1 MKESTREDTIVMIM
15 KWSDGSSACFFQS
28 DNAAIKEYI
37 KQKTL
42 KNSGLHLKYTV
53 KKYLKSEYDK
63 LNGF

>member
-1 MKESTREDTIVMIM
+1 MIM